1 MSAYRRVEPAISNF
15 RRLPPPLE
23 TEIQRIN
30 EERDATIRKKRVRRK
45 IKHALRNPLK
55 TPQLEQTP
63 IRLYHTRRRR
73 SNLCIRGAEDVGA
86 GFERSRQADDSS
98 LGDFAASWRK
108 EPERV
113 QNVRC
118 PEVENRRMLAMKTLH
133 DHGFVHARIAVDR
146 NRRHSSRAR
155 MRNELLENG
164 ERIFCSWVGD
174 PSFRADR
181 FDSVDFRLAK
191 EICGVRGEM
200 RWDWRQSNHSVS
212 STKGTGIRESTPRR
226 AP

>member
-118 PEVENRRMLAMKTLH
+118 PEAVADAVTASAGKSAFEFRPNLKLTLSIYTSMWDSGRFSLFLALQLRLSRTESRLKCH
-133 DHGFVHARIAVDR
+133 FSCRQASGEHGFP
-146 NRRHSSRAR
+146 
-155 MRNELLENG
+155 LQ
-164 ERIFCSWVGD
+164 
-174 PSFRADR
+174 DR
-181 FDSVDFRLAK
+181 FPGFDIFVSDAFRSGPNRIDRELVLP
-191 EICGVRGEM
+191 INGV
-200 RWDWRQSNHSVS
+200 
-212 STKGTGIRESTPRR
+212 
-226 AP
+226 